1 MRSGMGAFRTLK
13 AATSVNAGILKM
25 DHLIG
30 TIEPGK
36 LADIAGWHRD
46 LLDDCDALSECDF
59 VMKGGCVYPT
69 ADIVVDEYTR

>member
-1 MRSGMGAFRTLK
+1 MLFRS
-13 AATSVNAGILKM
+13 TSVNAGILKM

-59 VMKGGCVYPT
+59 VMKDGNVYPT
-69 ADIVVDEYTR
+69 ANDVIDDYCR

>member
-1 MRSGMGAFRTLK
+1 MGAFRTLK

-46 LLDDCDALSECDF
+46 LLNDCDALSKCDF
-59 VMKGGCVYPT
+59 VMKDGKVYQT
-69 ADIVVDEYTR
+69 NNIVIDEECR